1 MNIVARCYLGARD
14 LSCGC
19 PDLQGAVVTHVE
31 YVSSEGY
38 ETMIVLKATN
48 GEMHTITIKEAK

>member
-1 MNIVARCYLGARD
+1 MNIITRCHFGARD

-31 YVSSEGY
+31 YVSSEEA

-48 GEMHTITIKEAK
+48 GEMHTITIKQA